1 MLKCQDVEQ
10 RADAL
15 VDGTPLSRR
24 ERLGLSLH
32 LFMCRHCRRY
42 LRQLRALVRSL
53 RAPEETLPDA
63 RTDTLMARI
72 HRESPRN

>member
-1 MLKCQDVEQ
+1 MLKCQHVEQ

-24 ERLGLSLH
+24 ERLALTLH
-32 LFMCRHCRRY
+32 LLICRHCRRY

-63 RTDTLMARI
+63 RTDTVMARI
-72 HRESPRN
+72 DRASPRN